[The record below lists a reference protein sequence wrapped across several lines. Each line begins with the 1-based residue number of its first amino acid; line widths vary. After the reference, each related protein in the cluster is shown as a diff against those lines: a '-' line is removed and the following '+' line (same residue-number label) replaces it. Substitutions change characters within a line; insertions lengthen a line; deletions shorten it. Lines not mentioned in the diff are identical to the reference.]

1 MKSAKAKKISFQKVE
16 EKENSIPTLIQK
28 GEIEDIKKLLED
40 DPSGKGSMKNRTHV
54 VTILRVNFSSVILF
68 LNSMSETCGSDI
80 EGL

>member
-40 DPSGKGSMKNRTHV
+40 DPSGKGSTNNETHLG
-54 VTILRVNFSSVILF
+54 TILRVVQTQAILI
-68 LNSMSETCGSDI
+68 LKSMSERVGSDI
-80 EGL
+80 ERL